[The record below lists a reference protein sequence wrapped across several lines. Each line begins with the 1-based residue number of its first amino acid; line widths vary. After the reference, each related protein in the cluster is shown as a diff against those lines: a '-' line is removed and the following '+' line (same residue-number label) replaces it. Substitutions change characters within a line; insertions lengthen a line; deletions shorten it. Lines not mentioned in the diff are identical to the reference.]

1 MVEYPYVECTDS
13 SVLGLTYFA
22 KYYPDYKP
30 ELIQKT
36 ISIAIQYIIDT
47 QDKIDGSWYGCWGIC
62 YTYASMFA
70 LEALSTVGLDYESSS
85 AVQRGCDFLI
95 SSSCQMVVGLNV

>member
-1 MVEYPYVECTDS
+1 MECTDS

-36 ISIAIQYIIDT
+36 ISSAIQYILDS
-47 QDKIDGSWYGCWGIC
+47 QDNIDGSWYGCWGIC

-70 LEALSTVGLDYESSS
+70 LEALHTVGLDYESSS
-85 AVQRGCDFLI
+85 AVKKDVIFLF
-95 SSSCQMVVGLNV
+95 QNNFQTVDGQNQ